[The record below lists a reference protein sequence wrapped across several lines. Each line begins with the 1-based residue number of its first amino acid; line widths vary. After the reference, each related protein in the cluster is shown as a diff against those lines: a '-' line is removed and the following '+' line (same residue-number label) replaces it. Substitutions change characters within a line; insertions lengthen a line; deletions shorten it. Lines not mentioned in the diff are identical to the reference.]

1 MSAFQIA
8 KTDDAEHLVF
18 GYASVA
24 VTKDGS
30 DLEDTQGD
38 IIPPAELESAAYD
51 YVLTSRASD
60 EMHDQEISGQLV
72 ESVVFTPEKL
82 EAMATDP
89 TTGKADPELLKT
101 LTAAFPPR
109 WWVGFKLD
117 PSAYAGVKSG
127 KYTMFSIGATAERI
141 PAEQAAA

>member
-8 KTDDAEHLVF
+8 KTNDAQHLVF

-24 VTKDGS
+24 VAKDGS

-38 IIPPAELESAAYD
+38 VIPPDELENAAYD

-60 EMHDQEISGQLV
+60 EMHDQEMSGQLV

-82 EAMATDP
+82 AAMAADP
-89 TTGKADPELLKT
+89 ATGETDPELLKT
-101 LTAAFPPR
+101 LTTAFPPR

-117 PSAYAGVKSG
+117 PAAYAGVKSG
-127 KYTMFSIGATAERI
+127 KYTMFSIGATAERV
-141 PAEQAAA
+141 PADEAAA